1 MSRYHRSV
9 EHQPPTDK
17 EGSCEPIFVTRPSLP
32 PLTDL
37 IPYLEEIWSSR
48 VLTNGGKFH
57 AELEKALSE
66 KFGTGPVALVNNAT
80 IGLILALKALNVS
93 GEVITTPYSFVA
105 TSHALLWNGLTP
117 VFVDIDANTLNID
130 PARIEEALTENTTAI
145 LAVHCYGRACDVDAI
160 QEIADRHN
168 LRVIYDAAHA
178 FGTTCHCG
186 SVLNHGDLSVL
197 SFHATKIFNTFEGG
211 AIVCKNQAMKDQID
225 LLKNFGFQSETSVA
239 EVGING
245 KMNEFSAAIG
255 ILQLKN
261 FNTLLEAR
269 KQISD
274 YYEAKLAET
283 PGITCLNSAQ
293 FGPTNYSYFPILIGE
308 NYRISRDELY
318 DRLKSQ
324 GVYARRYFYP
334 LLSDFPMYRQL
345 KGSCAKN
352 LPQARKYSSGI
363 LCLPMGAD
371 ISADELDRVIATI
384 KYL

>member
-130 PARIEEALTENTTAI
+130 PARIEEAITANTTAI

-186 SVLNHGDLSVL
+186 SVLNHGDLSIL

-255 ILQLKN
+255 ILQLQN
-261 FNTLLEAR
+261 FNKLLEKR

-274 YYEAKLAET
+274 YYEERLT
-283 PGITCLNSAQ
+283 GISGITCLNSAK
-293 FGPTNYSYFPILIGE
+293 FGPINYSYFPVLIDE
-308 NYRISRDELY
+308 NYKMSRDELY
-318 DRLKSQ
+318 ERLKSR

-334 LLSDFPMYRQL
+334 LLSDLPIYQKL
-345 KGSCAKN
+345 NGGSSKN
-352 LPQARKYSSGI
+352 LLQARKSSNSI
-363 LCLPMGAD
+363 LCLPMGSD
-371 ISADELDRVIATI
+371 IRSDELERVLAAIEGI
-384 KYL
+384 

>member
-1 MSRYHRSV
+1 
-9 EHQPPTDK
+9 
-17 EGSCEPIFVTRPSLP
+17 
-32 PLTDL
+32 
-37 IPYLEEIWSSR
+37 

-130 PARIEEALTENTTAI
+130 PARIEEAITENTTAI

-255 ILQLKN
+255 ILQLQN
-261 FNTLLEAR
+261 FNKLLEAR

-274 YYEAKLAET
+274 YYEERLT
-283 PGITCLNSAQ
+283 GISGVTCLNSSK
-293 FGPTNYSYFPILIGE
+293 FGPINYSYFPVLIGE
-308 NYRISRDELY
+308 NYRMSRDELY

-334 LLSDFPMYRQL
+334 LLTDLNAYSSNQSIKNGNIINARKASREVICFPM
-345 KGSCAKN
+345 
-352 LPQARKYSSGI
+352 SGD
-363 LCLPMGAD
+363 LERDDL
-371 ISADELDRVIATI
+371 ERV
-384 KYL
+384 LRVV